1 MEASTQRAPILSL
14 ENRMRVERFRQ
25 TVANHPVR
33 FLAAYIAGVIV
44 IAGGIYSLLE
54 ADNDWFDGMWWA
66 IVTASTVGY
75 GDISPAELEGRFLA
89 GFVILSG
96 IATTAILTGLLAGWV
111 LSAKIEEHFGTPDL
125 DDDFDHLI
133 GQMQALKHRYEQDEH
148 ADDRIAEAARIAHAE
163 WKTAP
168 ESERCG
174 HAMRTLE
181 QALQHDY

>member
-1 MEASTQRAPILSL
+1 MEASTQKAPVLSL
-14 ENRMRVERFRQ
+14 ENRMRLERFRQ
-25 TVANHPVR
+25 TVANHPVK
-33 FLAAYIAGVIV
+33 FLAGYMVSVIV

-54 ADNDWFDGMWWA
+54 AGNDWIDGMWWA

-75 GDISPAELEGRFLA
+75 GDISPEELEGRFLA

-111 LSAKIEEHFGTPDL
+111 LSAKFEDHFGTPDL

-133 GQMQALKHRYEQDEH
+133 GQLQALKQRYEIDED

-163 WKTAP
+163 WKAAP
-168 ESERCG
+168 DGERCD
-174 HAMRTLE
+174 HAMETLE
-181 QALQHDY
+181 QALRHDY